1 MIQFLQLGTCQ
12 LFFLH
17 DAAFSIDCGALFGIV
32 PKMIWEKLVQAD
44 EMNRCEISSNPLL
57 IKTPEHLVLIDPGL
71 GDKYTDKMRF
81 IYNIKK
87 DHSIEQSL
95 SEIGL
100 TPEAIDIVI
109 ATHLHFD
116 HIGAGTKAN
125 EHGKI
130 TPSFPNAKYYF
141 QRGEWE
147 EALHPDERTKATY
160 FKENL
165 LPLQEHGLLELI
177 DGDTQILPQI
187 RVEKTGGHTKHH
199 QMVII
204 ESEGKTAVYP
214 GDILPSTFHLP
225 IPYVMALDLYPV
237 DVMEAKRKLYQRAID
252 GNWLVIIDHGEQ
264 VRAGHIRFD
273 GKKYSFEA
281 VG

>member
-1 MIQFLQLGTCQ
+1 MIQSFQLGNCQ
-12 LFFLH
+12 LFCLH
-17 DAAFSIDCGALFGIV
+17 DGAFSLDCGTFFGIV

-44 EMNRCEISSNPLL
+44 ELNRCEITINPLL
-57 IKTPEHLVLIDPGL
+57 VKTLEHHVLIDPGL
-71 GDKYTDKMRF
+71 GDKYSEKMRF
-81 IYNIKK
+81 IYNIKN
-87 DHSIEQSL
+87 DNSVEQSL

-100 TPEAIDIVI
+100 KSEDIDIVI
-109 ATHLHFD
+109 ATHAHFD

-125 EHGKI
+125 EDGKI
-130 TPSFPNAKYYF
+130 IPTFPNAKYYF

-147 EALHPDERTKATY
+147 DALNPDERTKATY

-165 LPLQEHGLLELI
+165 LPLQEQSLVELI
-177 DGDTQILPQI
+177 DGDAQILANI

-199 QMVII
+199 QMIII
-204 ESEGKTAVYP
+204 ESDGKTAVYP

-237 DVMEAKRKLYQRAID
+237 EVMAAKRKLYQRAIE

-264 VRAGHIRFD
+264 VRAGYIRFD
-273 GKKYSFEA
+273 GKKYLFES
-281 VG
+281 VS